1 MGGCALYPPE
11 HYMNAVNV
19 DTLPVEPRS
28 AVWLD
33 DLGGGEDASVHV
45 TRSTL
50 RDGVRGGTP
59 LNVVDSRVTGFQ
71 NVWLNFSY
79 KPKSF
84 PGPYPIPPEPKVQG
98 HPGAAWDK
106 HLLVVD
112 TADCRGYEL
121 IQYDPFLVALTGV
134 HSALGGTSYPLDS
147 TEMPATTT
155 NAPNTPM
162 IGQYIRADEVAAGD
176 VPHVLAFCSNR
187 VSSDHRWPARKSD
200 GQLDGAGSMPMGSWI
215 RLKDGVD
222 PASFP
227 GSARPVV
234 ETLRERGAVL
244 TDSCGH
250 SFSLLAENSTE
261 WPDDHLKEL
270 RNLRASDFEVVDSS
284 LMMVSPESFRIR

>member
-1 MGGCALYPPE
+1 M
-11 HYMNAVNV
+11 
-19 DTLPVEPRS
+19 
-28 AVWLD
+28 
-33 DLGGGEDASVHV
+33 
-45 TRSTL
+45 
-50 RDGVRGGTP
+50 
-59 LNVVDSRVTGFQ
+59 
-71 NVWLNFSY
+71 WLNYSY

-84 PGPYPIPPEPKVQG
+84 PGPYPIPSEPKVQG

-112 TADCRGYEL
+112 TADCRAYEL

-134 HSALGGTSYPLDS
+134 HTALGGTAYPLDS

-162 IGQYIRADEVAAGD
+162 IGQYIRADEVAAGE

-187 VSSDHRWPARKSD
+187 VSTASSLAGPQERWPARS
-200 GQLDGAGSMPMGSWI
+200 ASGSMPMGSWI
-215 RLKDGVD
+215 RLKARVD

-227 GSARPVV
+227 GGARPVV

-250 SFSLLAENSTE
+250 SLLPADRELHRVARRPSE
-261 WPDDHLKEL
+261 GAPEPSGIGLRGRRQLADDGEPG
-270 RNLRASDFEVVDSS
+270 VVPHPLTADPAPYPAAPWRFD
-284 LMMVSPESFRIR
+284 VV